1 MEEYVTFK
9 SVCSVCGE
17 IYASKK
23 VHLVFKDDN
32 DPRLKVIRRDGHV
45 KSHGYCP
52 KCQAGARQ
60 ELRLVARKAINT
72 YA

>member
-1 MEEYVTFK
+1 MTKYVTFK

-17 IYASKK
+17 VYASKE
-23 VHLVFKDDN
+23 VEMVFTDSN
-32 DPRLKVIRRDGHV
+32 DPRLRVLKKDGHI

-52 KCQAGARQ
+52 LCFKTAQQ
-60 ELRLVARKAINT
+60 EMRLVARKVVDT